1 MCVSVRDGSRMFV
14 GRDYTIVTCGVNLLN
29 LKLYKECLRTLG
41 PGMGW
46 NLPEQLGMQSE
57 SSSRSG
63 RHNRGTAAGADA
75 IREQQLKQ
83 TQTGRDSSAQ
93 RAVRHQITHVGEPGG
108 SS

>member
-1 MCVSVRDGSRMFV
+1 MFV

-29 LKLYKECLRTLG
+29 LELYEECLRTLG

-57 SSSRSG
+57 
-63 RHNRGTAAGADA
+63 
-75 IREQQLKQ
+75 
-83 TQTGRDSSAQ
+83 RDSSAQ